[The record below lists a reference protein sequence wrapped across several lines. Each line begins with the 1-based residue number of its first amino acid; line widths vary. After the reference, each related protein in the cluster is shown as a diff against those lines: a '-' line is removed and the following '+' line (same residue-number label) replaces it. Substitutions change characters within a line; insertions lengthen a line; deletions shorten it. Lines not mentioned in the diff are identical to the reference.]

1 MSKWID
7 IEDKLPEAKQP
18 ISARIVYMG
27 KIEQVEGC
35 RSPHEP
41 TVVLFDFYSGTG
53 GEAIKEWKPRNLP
66 MKKDAHPYTS
76 IQNKG
81 MSDG

>member
-1 MSKWID
+1 MPDWIS
-7 IEDKLPEAKQP
+7 IKDKIPEPKQP
-18 ISARIVYMG
+18 ISARILYMG

-35 RSPHEP
+35 RSPVEP

-53 GEAIKEWKPRNLP
+53 GDVIKEWKPRELP

-81 MSDG
+81 L